1 MARTFR
7 RFVQIPVALVL
18 IGVFFAFTVPLQAE
32 EQSYAPSSVREEIL
46 KKLQDEIKAKKDESA
61 ALEEKI
67 GVMKKSIERKRVE
80 GLSLKNQITIIDE
93 RLEAVRLDIQSTQ
106 LEIETVELELKQ
118 LRLEIDE
125 ATKKIDRHKEI
136 LSELIR
142 TIQRESDRNY
152 LELLLSNNNF
162 SDFFGAVRYLEEVYG
177 DIGAQARQLRIART
191 ELEEQEKNVLEKETS
206 LKELRE
212 SLGEKEQKLRGQK
225 DYKENLLDETKQNEE
240 TFQGMLADLRQQ
252 YQAVENEI
260 QTIERQIR
268 SKLEGND
275 KFEQGGDVVFSWPTP
290 SNHITAYFHD
300 PEYPFRHVFE
310 HAGVDIRSGQGTAI
324 RAAASGYVAR
334 AKRCSESWCYS
345 YVVIVHGD
353 GLSTVYGH
361 LSQVSVNEDQFI
373 GRGDLI
379 GYSGGTPG
387 TAGAGPFVTGPH
399 LHFEI
404 RLNGIPVNPLN
415 YLL

>member
-1 MARTFR
+1 MRRSANFSIHGILTLMAHTFR
-7 RFVQIPVALVL
+7 WFIKLPVILVL
-18 IGVFFAFTVPLQAE
+18 IGLFFAFTVPLRAE
-32 EQSYAPSSVREEIL
+32 EQSDAPSSAREEIL
-46 KKLQDEIKAKKDESA
+46 KLQDDIKAKKDEVA

-106 LEIETVELELKQ
+106 LEIETVQLELKQ
-118 LRLEIDE
+118 LQLEIDE
-125 ATKKIDRHKEI
+125 ATKKIDRHKQI
-136 LSELIR
+136 LAELIR

-177 DIGAQARQLRIART
+177 DIGGQARQLRIART
-191 ELEEQEKNVLEKETS
+191 ELEEQEKKVLEKETS

-212 SLGEKEQKLRGQK
+212 SLTEKEQKLRGQK

-240 TFQGMLADLRQQ
+240 TFQGMLADLRRQ
-252 YQAVENEI
+252 YQTTENEI
-260 QTIERQIR
+260 QSIERQIR

-290 SNHITAYFHD
+290 SSHITAYFHD

-310 HAGVDIRSGQGTAI
+310 HSGIDIRAGQGTAI
-324 RAAASGYVAR
+324 RAAAPGYVAR

-345 YVVIVHGD
+345 YVMIVHGD
-353 GLSTVYGH
+353 GLSTV
-361 LSQVSVNEDQFI
+361 
-373 GRGDLI
+373 
-379 GYSGGTPG
+379 
-387 TAGAGPFVTGPH
+387 
-399 LHFEI
+399 
-404 RLNGIPVNPLN
+404 
-415 YLL
+415 

>member
-1 MARTFR
+1 MVHTFR
-7 RFVQIPVALVL
+7 RFVQIPVALILV
-18 IGVFFAFTVPLQAE
+18 GGFFAFALPLRAE
-32 EQSYAPSSVREEIL
+32 EQSDVASGAREEIL
-46 KKLQDEIKAKKDESA
+46 KLQDEIKAKKDEGA

-80 GLSLKNQITIIDE
+80 GLSLKNQLTIIDE

-106 LEIETVELELKQ
+106 LEIETVELELKE
-118 LRLEIDE
+118 LRLQIDE

-136 LSELIR
+136 LAELIR

-177 DIGAQARQLRIART
+177 DLGGQARQLRIART
-191 ELEEQEKNVLEKETS
+191 DLEEQEKKVLDKEAS
-206 LKELRE
+206 LKELGE
-212 SLGEKEQKLRGQK
+212 SLEAKQQKLHGQK

-240 TFQGMLADLRQQ
+240 TFQGMLVDLRRQ
-252 YQAVENEI
+252 YQVIESEI
-260 QTIERQIR
+260 QSSEKQIR

-290 SNHITAYFHD
+290 SQYITAYFHD
-300 PEYPFRHVFE
+300 PDYPFRHVFE
-310 HAGVDIRSGQGTAI
+310 HAGIDIRAGQGTAL
-324 RAAASGYVAR
+324 RAAAPGYVAR

-345 YVVIVHGD
+345 YVMIVHGD

-361 LSQVSVNEDQFI
+361 LSQVSVNEDQFVA
-373 GRGDLI
+373 RGDII
-379 GYSGGTPG
+379 GYSGGIPG

-399 LHFEI
+399 LHFET